1 VPCGSHERWACPDVG
16 SIFGHRVA
24 GTQQHGEST
33 IAVRGRNVQADG
45 EGLDPDGPAEQPG
58 PVFGKKRREQDFWK
72 QAADDRRPADDPTP
86 WFLAEDDG
94 PELEVEAGR
103 SAQMDGN
110 DDLGR

>member
-1 VPCGSHERWACPDVG
+1 
-16 SIFGHRVA
+16 
-24 GTQQHGEST
+24 
-33 IAVRGRNVQADG
+33 
-45 EGLDPDGPAEQPG
+45 
-58 PVFGKKRREQDFWK
+58 VFGKKRREQDFWK
-72 QAADDRRPADDPTP
+72 QAADDRRPDDPTP